1 MSIHAPGSNK
11 PLEYLKE
18 QGADQV
24 QVYNSIME
32 REIKTLVTGGGGV
45 RWYPHP
51 AWFGLTQSAKS
62 FDGSHYMYQVRP
74 LVCCLMRNHEH

>member
-32 REIKTLVTGGGGV
+32 REIKTLAPEAVVYGGIPILD
-45 RWYPHP
+45 WL
-51 AWFGLTQSAKS
+51 GLTQSAKS
-62 FDGSHYMYQVRP
+62 FDGSHYMYQCVH
-74 LVCCLMRNHEH
+74 LYAV

>member
-32 REIKTLVTGGGGV
+32 REIKTLAPEAVVYGGI
-45 RWYPHP
+45 PILD
-51 AWFGLTQSAKS
+51 WFGSRSQRRASTGVITCTRCAHLYA
-62 FDGSHYMYQVRP
+62 V
-74 LVCCLMRNHEH
+74 